1 MKQPRLIQ
9 MRIRENQEQELTK
22 PRYKIKNLYTGQVQI
37 PIGDVTANT
46 YWTVK
51 KFAVCYLCPCCQEF
65 VPVNIKGLP
74 HTRIITNVRPFT
86 KSQHVYVKQN
96 NLKSNSKLS
105 LEQIIE
111 LENSQNQSQDYLIHF
126 N

>member
-65 VPVNIKGLP
+65 VPV
-74 HTRIITNVRPFT
+74 
-86 KSQHVYVKQN
+86 KQN